1 MEREEL
7 LALVREMREDDRK
20 RREASGV
27 PAAGEERFVPVRGG
41 KARILYYPAEAGA
54 PVFFNVHGGG
64 FVAGTPEGDDLFCRR
79 VNEQLKIHVVNV
91 EYRLAPECMFPGD
104 KEDVYDVVSYICAH
118 PEEYPADRT
127 KMISGGHSAGA
138 NIPET
143 VCLMAKKSREFC
155 FAAQILDYPPLDIYT
170 PAGQKFYTEGAIPP
184 QVAEV
189 FNACYRKEE
198 DAKNILC
205 SPYWAQ
211 PQDLEGLPDA
221 LVITCEIDSLREEG
235 EEYAKKL
242 MQAGVEV
249 TGKRFMK
256 AAHGFTMAEDEA
268 GIAGQQ
274 YMIDYMK
281 RKLNG

>member
-7 LALVREMREDDRK
+7 LALVKGMREEDRK
-20 RREASGV
+20 RREASGI
-27 PAAGEERFVPVRGG
+27 PAAGDERFVPVRGG

-54 PVFFNVHGGG
+54 PVFFNIHGGG

-91 EYRLAPECMFPGD
+91 
-104 KEDVYDVVSYICAH
+104 CAH

-127 KMISGGHSAGA
+127 KMIIGGHSAGA
-138 NIPET
+138 NISAA

-198 DAKNILC
+198 DAKDILC